1 MPTEIVLSRRVAV
14 VKERLSAELVTLVEE
29 LVTAAAT
36 GASARSL
43 ELGTWKS
50 LMELG
55 RVQLLPD
62 QRPNGVSASVGTA
75 WMG

>member
-1 MPTEIVLSRRVAV
+1 VPTEMVVSRRAAV
-14 VKERLSAELVTLVEE
+14 VKAELSAQLTTLVEE

-36 GASARSL
+36 GASARAL

-55 RVQLLPD
+55 RLLLAALFAV
-62 QRPNGVSASVGTA
+62 RCERGF
-75 WMG
+75 